1 MLDMIFGTA
10 ATLIAAILTYLL
22 KGIKFKGIPLL
33 AMLPPVIINALVIGL
48 EIAFFFLPEGYSF
61 WGFIIS
67 GLQVGLWELGVC
79 YILGIPFYLLLKKY
93 NIFKVQTIQK
103 HENI

>member
-1 MLDMIFGTA
+1 ML
-10 ATLIAAILTYLL
+10 Y
-22 KGIKFKGIPLL
+22 IKFKGIPLL
-33 AMLPPVIINALVIGL
+33 AMLPPVIINAFVIGL

-67 GLQVGLWELGVC
+67 GLQVGLGELGVC

-93 NIFKVQTIQK
+93 NIFKGQTIQK